1 MKPIILILFLFVS
14 GSLLAQEIEGSW
26 YGQLKVQST
35 TLRLVIHVTKTADGY
50 SATMDSPDQGAKGI
64 PLTKAVFSDSIF
76 SFEQQAANISYSGRL
91 KNNEIVGTFKQNG
104 FSLPMTLSRSI
115 IESPKLN
122 RPQEPKPPYPYYTE
136 EVSFENTS
144 AGITLSGTLSLPT
157 KDGKYPVVILISGSG
172 PQNRDEELL
181 GHKPFL
187 VIADFLTRNGIGVLR
202 YDDRGVGKSG
212 GIFSTATSA
221 DFAGDAIAAV
231 NFLKNDK
238 RAAKIGLIGHSEG
251 GLIAPM
257 VANTSNYVDF
267 IMLLAG
273 PALRGDK
280 ILLLQQEK
288 ISRVNGVSEKEIEK
302 NKALMQ
308 RVYALMLQNK
318 STTAAEAAL
327 THFFKDELKKD
338 TTIQLPEGTTAEAFI
353 SMQVKNL
360 VNNWMMYFV
369 QYDPAAALKQLKLPT
384 LALFGSNDLQVPPKE
399 NMDVLKKIAAK
410 NKRISVLELHGLNHL
425 FQESTTGAPSE
436 YGNIEQ
442 SFAPAALDALLL
454 FIKSQTVH

>member
-35 TLRLVIHVTKTADGY
+35 TLRLVIHVAKTADGY

-64 PLTKAVFSDSIF
+64 PLTKAAFADSIF
-76 SFEQQAANISYSGRL
+76 TFEQQAANISYSGRL

-115 IESPKLN
+115 IEPPKLN

-187 VIADFLTRNGIGVLR
+187 VIADFLTRHGIGVLR

-257 VANTSNYVDF
+257 VANTSSYVDF
-267 IMLLAG
+267 IALLAG

-288 ISRVNGVSEKEIEK
+288 ISRVNGISEKEIEK

-384 LALFGSNDLQVPPKE
+384 LALFGSNDLQVPSKE
-399 NMDVLKKIAAK
+399 NIAVLKKIAAK
-410 NKRISVLELHGLNHL
+410 NKRIAVLELPGLNHL